1 MEVQRPDL
9 IISTEK
15 KQKIVEA
22 PGDVLFIDEAYRLIP
37 TTGGKDF
44 GREAIEELMA
54 VMEDG
59 NPVIIAR
66 YKDKMEKFLNVNPGL
81 RSRIYRKFTFLDYT
95 TDELGEMFSS
105 KGQTR
110 GIPSGCQCGS
120 NSRCVH
126 VTCLKKKYECTPG
139 TNLVSRKC

>member
-1 MEVQRPDL
+1 
-9 IISTEK
+9 
-15 KQKIVEA
+15 
-22 PGDVLFIDEAYRLIP
+22 
-37 TTGGKDF
+37 
-44 GREAIEELMA
+44 MA

-59 NPVIIAR
+59 NPVIITR

-81 RSRIYRKFTFLDYT
+81 RSRIYRKFTFLDYS

-110 GIPSGCQCGS
+110 GIPSGCQCGR

-126 VTCLKKKYECTPG
+126 ITFLKKKYECTPG

>member
-15 KQKIVEA
+15 TKQKIVEA
-22 PGDVLFIDEAYRLIP
+22 PGEVLFIDEAYRLIP

-81 RSRIYRKFTFLDYT
+81 RSRIYRKFTFLDYS

-110 GIPSGCQCGS
+110 GIPSGCQCGR
-120 NSRCVH
+120 NYKN
-126 VTCLKKKYECTPG
+126 TKMP
-139 TNLVSRKC
+139 